1 MGGSLA
7 TGDFCLNAG
16 QELVAAPKFGVINRA
31 VFLQLPDAPRKK
43 GAEEGAGS
51 RVAQDPVK
59 IEQWNDFGAI
69 RPLIETPVQALELA
83 LWVAD
88 GFDITGVV
96 RHEHSFAE
104 RGVYGRGMGKVVG
117 LDHVGEKMHRRAAS
131 LGGQK
136 HRVERN
142 TIATKNLVEEGAA
155 RCFGIIEQEQEV
167 TGLVAEKAP
176 RGQADFLLIAGRNAL
191 SAPDH
196 P

>member
-1 MGGSLA
+1 M
-7 TGDFCLNAG
+7 
-16 QELVAAPKFGVINRA
+16 
-31 VFLQLPDAPRKK
+31 
-43 GAEEGAGS
+43 
-51 RVAQDPVK
+51 AQDPVK

-136 HRVERN
+136 HGVEGN
-142 TIATKNLVEEGAA
+142 TIATKNLAEEGAA

-167 TGLVAEKAP
+167 TGSLRRK
-176 RGQADFLLIAGRNAL
+176 RLAGRPISCSSLVGMLCPLPTILNCLAGEVIGL
-191 SAPDH
+191 RWPT
-196 P
+196 